1 MPKDVIDYSNT
12 IIYKIFCNDVL
23 ISDIYVGHT
32 TNFVKRKYQHK
43 VLCNSSNKL
52 KIYDVI
58 RKNGGWD
65 NWSMIEIAK
74 YNCQDATEAR
84 IREHEYCD
92 LLKPSLNLIN
102 PVSNN
107 KYNVLQFDNSIKN
120 KDDLND
126 IIKTPKYYC
135 QKCDYGTSKKS
146 SYDDH
151 LLSRKHMMSTDGNK
165 NLPKICS
172 EHICDECGKI
182 YKDRSG
188 LWRHLQKHKN
198 YDNNKNLKTDE
209 DSDDISTKELILMIF
224 KQNTELQQALIEA
237 AKQNS
242 ITNNNNNTTNT
253 NSHNQTNNS
262 FNLQFF
268 LNETC
273 KNAMNMTDF
282 IESIKLQLSDL
293 ISVGEIGYIEGISN
307 IIVKNLNALDVTER
321 PVHCTDKKRETFYI
335 KDENKWEKDEDDKKK
350 MRKVIKNIAYKNEK
364 LLPEFKKKYPDY
376 NDSDSIYSDQYSKII
391 VESYGVVGDNTM
403 EKEDKI
409 IRNISKAITIDKY
422 SKTS

>member
-12 IIYKIFCNDVL
+12 IIYKIFCNDIS

-32 TNFVKRKYQHK
+32 TNFIKRKYQHK
-43 VLCNSSNKL
+43 ILCNSSNKL

-84 IREHEYCD
+84 IREQEHCD

-102 PVSNN
+102 PISNN
-107 KYNVLQFDNSIKN
+107 KYNVLQIDNSIKN
-120 KDDLND
+120 KDNLND
-126 IIKTPKYYC
+126 ITKQHKFYC
-135 QKCDYGTSKKS
+135 QNCDYGTSKKS

-151 LLSRKHMMSTDGNK
+151 LLSKKHSLSTDGNK
-165 NLPKICS
+165 ILPKFCS

-182 YKDRSG
+182 YKDRTG

-198 YDNNKNLKTDE
+198 SKKSDENL
-209 DSDDISTKELILMIF
+209 DDISTKELIMLMF
-224 KQNTELQQALIEA
+224 KQNTELQQALIESS
-237 AKQNS
+237 KQNS
-242 ITNNNNNTTNT
+242 ITNTTHTTNSNNNNN
-253 NSHNQTNNS
+253 NQTNNS

-293 ISVGEIGYIEGISN
+293 ISVGELGYIEGISN

-350 MRKVIKNIAYKNEK
+350 LRKVIKNIAYKNER
-364 LLPEFKKKYPDY
+364 LLPQFKEKYPDY

-391 VESYGVVGDNTM
+391 VESYGVVGDNTR

-409 IRNISKAITIDKY
+409 IRNISKVTMVDKNKSY
-422 SKTS
+422 